1 MKARIEIFLKN
12 GVLDVQGKAVEGAL
26 QDLGWASVDQV
37 RVGKVIEFALN
48 ADNAD
53 AAQTEAKAMC
63 EKLLANTV
71 IESYR
76 VEIACDGV

>member
-63 EKLLANTV
+63 EIK
-71 IESYR
+71 
-76 VEIACDGV
+76 